1 MRQLF
6 YVVGKERTVMIN
18 STSNKQIKNLIQL
31 QTKAK
36 ARREQQLYVVE
47 GIRMYREIPKNCLV
61 KTYVSESFY
70 NKEENRAQIKEGEA
84 EIVADHVFAAA
95 SDTKTPQGILCVAK
109 QQTYTLDDMLRPE
122 KPFLMM
128 LEDIQDPGNLGTI
141 FRTAEAAGVTG
152 IIMSSGTADIYNPK
166 TIRSTMGSLYRM
178 PFVITAD
185 FAKTIQELQ
194 EKRVKIFAAY
204 LTGSVDY
211 MEADY
216 SSACALLI
224 GNEGNGLKKE
234 TAQMADSCVKIS
246 MEGQVESL
254 NAAIAAAVLM
264 FEAKRQRR

>member
-1 MRQLF
+1 
-6 YVVGKERTVMIN
+6 MIN
-18 STSNKQIKNLIQL
+18 STANKQIKNLIQL

-47 GIRMYREIPKNCLV
+47 GIRMYREIPRECLV

-70 NKEENRAQIKEGEA
+70 NKEENRAQLKDGGT

-109 QQTYTLDDMLRPE
+109 QQTYTLDDMLRAK
-122 KPFLMM
+122 KPFLML

-152 IIMSSGTADIYNPK
+152 IIMSGGTADIYNPK

-178 PFVITAD
+178 PFIVAAD
-185 FAKTIQELQ
+185 FSKMIRELQ
-194 EKRVKIFAAY
+194 EKQIKIYAAY
-204 LTGSVDY
+204 LSGSVDY
-211 MEADY
+211 TVADY
-216 SSACALLI
+216 TSACAFLI

-234 TAQMADSCVKIS
+234 TAQMADACVKIS

-264 FEAKRQRR
+264 FEAKRQRG

>member
-1 MRQLF
+1 MITSASNAQVKKIILLNKKSRERK
-6 YVVGKERTVMIN
+6 KEGVF
-18 STSNKQIKNLIQL
+18 L
-31 QTKAK
+31 
-36 ARREQQLYVVE
+36 VE
-47 GIRMYREIPKNCLV
+47 GLKMFGETPRDRLV

-84 EIVADHVFAAA
+84 EIVVDHGFAAA

-109 QQTYTLDDMLRPE
+109 QQTYTLDDMLRSK

-141 FRTAEAAGVTG
+141 FRTAEAAGV
-152 IIMSSGTADIYNPK
+152 
-166 TIRSTMGSLYRM
+166 IRSTMGSLYRM
-178 PFVITAD
+178 PFVVAAD